1 MDESILLNV
10 ALIRDLMIII
20 SLSIWIVVLIAV
32 AFIAFKLIGPIKSL
46 TRTAHN
52 LEETSV
58 VLRDTTKDVS
68 KTFSMFGNINR
79 VMERV
84 RERFQRGDGQE

>member
-1 MDESILLNV
+1 MDETTLLNV
-10 ALIRDLMIII
+10 AMIRDLMIII
-20 SLSIWIVVLIAV
+20 SLSIWIVVLITV

-58 VLRDTTKDVS
+58 VLRDTSRDVS
-68 KTFSMFGNINR
+68 RTFSMFGNINR

-84 RERFQRGDGQE
+84 RERFQRGNGQE

>member
-10 ALIRDLMIII
+10 AMIRDLMIII
-20 SLSIWIVVLIAV
+20 SLSIWIVVLITV
-32 AFIAFKLIGPIKSL
+32 AFIAIKLISPIKSL

-68 KTFSMFGNINR
+68 RTFSMFGNINR

-84 RERFQRGDGQE
+84 RERIQRGSGQE